1 MNFNTMERNHGAEH
15 LPQALG
21 DDALVLAAQTGDEGA
36 FTELWIRHSEMVLR
50 VLMRVTKNREDAEDA
65 LQEAFLKAFAHLGT
79 FESRAKFS
87 TWLIRIAVNSGLM
100 ILRRQRSRPTVS
112 IDSQFDGETWKQW
125 DVEDRTLDIEGSYL
139 RAERAGFIESAMNR
153 LRPSLSDVIR
163 HQLLN
168 GCSVAETAERQGLTV
183 GATKSRLVRARNALR
198 ESLAWYR

>member
-1 MNFNTMERNHGAEH
+1 MNFNTMERNRGAEH

-65 LQEAFLKAFAHLGT
+65 MQEAFLKAFAHLGT

-100 ILRRQRSRPTVS
+100 ILRRQRSRPTIS
-112 IDSQFDGETWKQW
+112 IDSQFDGENWKQW
-125 DVEDRTLDIEGSYL
+125 DVEDRTLDIESSYM
-139 RAERAGFIESAMNR
+139 RAERAGFIAVCDEPPWAKPLGCHSASAIEWLFGGRNGR
-153 LRPSLSDVIR
+153 TPRSDRRSDQV
-163 HQLLN
+163 Q
-168 GCSVAETAERQGLTV
+168 V
-183 GATKSRLVRARNALR
+183 GSRKKCT
-198 ESLAWYR
+198 S